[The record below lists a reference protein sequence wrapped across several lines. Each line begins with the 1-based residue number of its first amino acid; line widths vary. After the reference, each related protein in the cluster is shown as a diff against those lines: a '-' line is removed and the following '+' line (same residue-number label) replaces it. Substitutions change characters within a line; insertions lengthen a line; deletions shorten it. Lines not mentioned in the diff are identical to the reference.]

1 MKHGVPE
8 GRYVLHFKV
17 YDRKHTQTDVPSNVT
32 VVIKEISHEAVINSG
47 SFRINGITAEDFIR
61 VWDDKEEKVIKSKM
75 ESFREKLA
83 QFLPEQ
89 VPLVNIDVFSVMT
102 KSTNPKRTDVR
113 FSVHGSP
120 FYKPVKLNGIMLR
133 HREDFEAELNINITM
148 VGIDECLYEN
158 ENCEGSCTNNLE
170 ISSVPYMVDANK
182 TALVGVRIEGKKET
196 SKKKS

>member
-1 MKHGVPE
+1 MI
-8 GRYVLHFKV
+8 YIFF
-17 YDRKHTQTDVPSNVT
+17 Y
-32 VVIKEISHEAVINSG
+32 
-47 SFRINGITAEDFIR
+47 
-61 VWDDKEEKVIKSKM
+61 
-75 ESFREKLA
+75 REKLA

-102 KSTNPKRTDVR
+102 KSENPKKTDVR

-182 TALVGVRIEGKKET
+182 TALVCIL
-196 SKKKS
+196 S